1 VNRTS
6 KPILALATFVSL
18 GTLGFNFAF
27 VGAALPEM
35 LGQFGI
41 RISQASLIPATVQV
55 AYALLCFLGGI
66 VADFVNKRRIL
77 IVGCVVIGL
86 GAGVVGLPSGFWANL
101 LLFGVIGIGAG
112 TVFISS
118 NLLVIE
124 LFPENPGSYLNI
136 HHLTFALCSFIA
148 PIIMSRAI
156 TSGAGWQTAFRG
168 LAVLS
173 AILALALLLNRFPMP
188 KPTPPSGVNPWKSRI
203 DALKSRNSAFVIFLT
218 FLAIGTQF
226 TIMFLLVTYL
236 VDAKGFSVPG
246 ASAALAGFYILLAG
260 GRLVCSVLVR
270 RYSNRL
276 ILLVLLGLLAAF
288 IVVGILG
295 EPAIAGVALALTG
308 LAASGLYPSILAM
321 ASEVT
326 HATSRGIVL
335 GSLAMA
341 GGFGGMAVTQVTA
354 GVSERI
360 GILSAFWVV
369 LGVVAFTFLYLLVLG
384 RGIRPVER

>member
-1 VNRTS
+1 MNRIA
-6 KPILALATFVSL
+6 KPVLALTTFVSL

-41 RISQASLIPATVQV
+41 RISQGSLIPATVQV

-66 VADFVNKRRIL
+66 VADFVNKRRLL
-77 IVGCVVIGL
+77 IVGCIVIGL
-86 GAGVVGLPSGFWANL
+86 GAGVVGLPGGFWANI

-148 PIIMSRAI
+148 PILMSRAI
-156 TSGAGWQTAFRG
+156 TTGAGWQIAFRG
-168 LAVLS
+168 LAVLG
-173 AILALALLLNRFPMP
+173 AVLALALLVNRFPLS
-188 KPTPPSGVNPWKSRI
+188 KPAPPSGVNPLRSRI
-203 DALKSRNSAFVIFLT
+203 HVLKNKNSAFVVVLA

-236 VDAKGFSVPG
+236 IDAKNFSVPG
-246 ASAALAGFYILLAG
+246 ASAVLSGFYILLAG

-288 IVVGILG
+288 ILVGIVG
-295 EPAIAGVALALTG
+295 DPKYAGIALALTG
-308 LAASGLYPSILAM
+308 LAASGLYPSLLAM

-326 HATSRGIVL
+326 HVTSRGIVL

-341 GGFGGMAVTQVTA
+341 GGVGGMAVTQVTA
-354 GVSERI
+354 GVSEQI
-360 GILSAFWVV
+360 GISGAFWVV

>member
-1 VNRTS
+1 MNRMT
-6 KPILALATFVSL
+6 KPVLALTTFVSL

-35 LGQFGI
+35 LAEFGI
-41 RISQASLIPATVQV
+41 RISRGSLIPATVQV
-55 AYALLCFLGGI
+55 AYALLCFLGGV

-77 IVGCVVIGL
+77 IVGCIVIGL

-101 LLFGVIGIGAG
+101 LLFGVIGVGAG

-148 PIIMSRAI
+148 PILMSRAI
-156 TSGAGWQTAFRG
+156 TSGVGWQTAFRG
-168 LAVLS
+168 LAILS
-173 AILALALLLNRFPMP
+173 AVLALVLLLNRFPMP
-188 KPTPPSGVNPWKSRI
+188 KPGPPAGVNPWKSRI
-203 DALKSRNSAFVIFLT
+203 VAIKNKNSAFVIFLT

-236 VDAKGFSVPG
+236 VDAKSFSVPG
-246 ASAALAGFYILLAG
+246 ASAVLSGFYILLAG
-260 GRLVCSVLVR
+260 GRLICSVLVR

-276 ILLVLLGLLAAF
+276 ILLVLLALLAAF
-288 IVVGILG
+288 ILVGIVG
-295 EPAIAGVALALTG
+295 DPGIAGIALALTG

-321 ASEVT
+321 ASE
-326 HATSRGIVL
+326 
-335 GSLAMA
+335 
-341 GGFGGMAVTQVTA
+341 
-354 GVSERI
+354 EI
-360 GILSAFWVV
+360 GRAHV
-369 LGVVAFTFLYLLVLG
+369 
-384 RGIRPVER
+384 

>member
-1 VNRTS
+1 MT
-6 KPILALATFVSL
+6 KPVLALTTFVSL

-35 LGQFGI
+35 LAEFGI
-41 RISQASLIPATVQV
+41 RISRGSLIPATVQV

-77 IVGCVVIGL
+77 IVGCIVIGL

-101 LLFGVIGIGAG
+101 LLFGVIGVGAG

-148 PIIMSRAI
+148 PILMSRAI
-156 TSGAGWQTAFRG
+156 TSGVGWQTAFRG
-168 LAVLS
+168 LAILS
-173 AILALALLLNRFPMP
+173 AVLALVLLLNRFPMP
-188 KPTPPSGVNPWKSRI
+188 KPGPPAGVNPWKSRI
-203 DALKSRNSAFVIFLT
+203 VAIKNKNSAFVIFLT

-236 VDAKGFSVPG
+236 VDAKSFSVPG
-246 ASAALAGFYILLAG
+246 ASAVLSGFYILLAG
-260 GRLVCSVLVR
+260 GRLICSVLVR

-276 ILLVLLGLLAAF
+276 ILLVLLALLAAF
-288 IVVGILG
+288 ILVGIVG
-295 EPAIAGVALALTG
+295 DPGIAGIALALTG

-326 HATSRGIVL
+326 QVTSRGIVL

-354 GVSERI
+354 GVSEQI
-360 GILSAFWVV
+360 GISTAFWVV
-369 LGVVAFTFLYLLVLG
+369 LGVVAFTFFYLLVLG